1 MTGAMSAGA
10 PAGPGAAGD
19 ARWTRELEIARE
31 IQLGFLPGVLPAPPG
46 WEVAAA
52 FEPARLVSGD
62 FYDAFPMADGMRLG
76 VVVGDVCGKGV
87 GAALFMA
94 LFRTLFRA
102 LAEQRFAADPPGAPP
117 AAALLDV
124 VTATNDYIGRTH
136 SDANMFATVFFGVLD
151 LAAGT
156 LWYANGGHEAPVVLA
171 ADGGVRARLEVTG
184 PAVGMMPDVAFGVA
198 EVRVGPGEQLL
209 AFTDGVVDAR
219 SPAGEAFLEERML
232 RCAASS
238 PGAVLAA
245 IQRGMAD
252 FCAGEPAFDDVTMLA
267 VHRAAPP

>member
-94 LFRTLFRA
+94 LFRTLIR
-102 LAEQRFAADPPGAPP
+102 
-117 AAALLDV
+117 AAATRV
-124 VTATNDYIGRTH
+124 VRSGHTVVGDDDSRLFGGLRLANDYIADVHGE
-136 SDANMFATVFFGVLD
+136 SNMFATVFAASIDVFG
-151 LAAGT
+151 
-156 LWYANGGHEAPVVLA
+156 
-171 ADGGVRARLEVTG
+171 GGVRLRLEPTG
-184 PAVGMMPDVAFGVA
+184 PALGLMAGAQHTVGSARLQA
-198 EVRVGPGEQLL
+198 GEALL
-209 AFTDGVVDAR
+209 AATDGVTEAR
-219 SPAGEAFLEERML
+219 GPAGAFFGGERL
-232 RCAASS
+232 DAIAASTAG
-238 PGAVLAA
+238 GAAA
-245 IQRGMAD
+245 MARRVTAAVHAWA
-252 FCAGEPAFDDVTMLA
+252 AGAEPADDVTVLA
-267 VHRAAPP
+267 LSRTALAPPVRR